1 MGEEAV
7 VADALKAFGQNVQ
20 QEAADELVGS
30 ERHRFL
36 SVAVAIVFPAEADPA
51 FLDGKKAVVGESDAM
66 GVSRDISQNL
76 FGAGEGGLGIDAPL
90 CLAGGREVAPE
101 GTAVAKPLK
110 TAVEGQ
116 LLGVEGLFQRGKE
129 QPTEQT
135 SEHADGQKELGP
147 AGDPT
152 AAVGRK
158 TATGDDA
165 MQVWMVQQGLAP
177 SVKDGEEAELGAKM
191 FGISGDCAQ
200 GFGSGVEQDVVD
212 RSLVVKGEA
221 AISCGTVKTT
231 WKYGTGRS
239 SDRRSSSHWAR
250 ASDWHFGQWRFRQEL

>member
-1 MGEEAV
+1 MREICTS
-7 VADALKAFGQNVQ
+7 
-20 QEAADELVGS
+20 GS
-30 ERHRFL
+30 VR
-36 SVAVAIVFPAEADPA
+36 
-51 FLDGKKAVVGESDAM
+51 
-66 GVSRDISQNL
+66 
-76 FGAGEGGLGIDAPL
+76 GEGGNILTYSAL

-200 GFGSGVEQDVVD
+200 GFGSGVELDVVD
-212 RSLVVKGEA
+212 RSLVVKGDGGDLLRHGEDDMEVRH
-221 AISCGTVKTT
+221 G
-231 WKYGTGRS
+231 
-239 SDRRSSSHWAR
+239 
-250 ASDWHFGQWRFRQEL
+250 